1 MCHTNINQSNEL
13 SGENSPEFLSHR
25 LLLSTAKPKD
35 FHILKEPKDGKGH
48 TDTEKTKQRCRLL
61 LEQAFP

>member
-1 MCHTNINQSNEL
+1 MNL

-25 LLLSTAKPKD
+25 LLLSTAKPKN

-48 TDTEKTKQRCRLL
+48 TDTEKNKTEMTHIFNIKN
-61 LEQAFP
+61 ESMANTIDS